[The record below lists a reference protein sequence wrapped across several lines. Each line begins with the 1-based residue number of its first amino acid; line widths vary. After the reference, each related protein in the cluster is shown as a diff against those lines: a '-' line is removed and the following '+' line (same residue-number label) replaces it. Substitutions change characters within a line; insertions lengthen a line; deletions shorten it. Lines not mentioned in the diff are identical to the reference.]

1 MKANGRKPMKHYL
14 NACWT
19 IWFVFL
25 FFLYPCQSAAMP
37 REVTLFPASAQ
48 VVEIANLKVVPEAN
62 LKKAV
67 FTLPAQ
73 ADPESLVTRV
83 TPGGKLRI
91 MDQTWRQIVRLD
103 DDKIKDLRK
112 KIDAMKR
119 ERNNLQA
126 TIRALETQIQFWQQ
140 QTKAKLKTPADA
152 GNFSAA
158 IGRNVKKA
166 FQDKLA
172 QEPVLEKLDKRIKEL
187 EEELNLTVGRKD
199 NIWEITLLLAGAP
212 AAADIPVTYTYNLSG
227 CGWTPL
233 YRLEARPQ
241 DKQIL
246 FTWEAEIWQSSAQDW
261 NQVAMNLATLQPATA
276 ITPQDLPPW
285 IIRPRPVITYK
296 KASRKSAN
304 SEALMALREAAG
316 EADGAME
323 KAMAPAPREV
333 RQSTY
338 SLWELGKVTLPA
350 GVRQR
355 VKVQDEPWLA
365 DFAHLIRPSL
375 SGKAFVRAKLN
386 FTEARDI
393 PSGQAIFMV
402 DGAILGKRNFAFA
415 GKEGSIFFGEDPFV
429 TAKVDLL
436 TKQSGEKTFLADK
449 QTYKWEWRTEIENK
463 RNSAVKV
470 RIEESL
476 PQIRDERIKLTLKN
490 DPEPSEQN
498 TVIWIWNMDVP
509 AGQKRSILTTVNLEA
524 PKDMDLDLGLRK

>member
-1 MKANGRKPMKHYL
+1 MKHHTK
-14 NACWT
+14 ASWIICF
-19 IWFVFL
+19 IFL
-25 FFLYPCQSAAMP
+25 FFLYPGQSKATP

-48 VVEIANLKVVPEAN
+48 VVEIAKLKVIPEGN

-83 TPGGKLRI
+83 NPGGKLRI
-91 MDQTWRQIVRLD
+91 IDQTWRQIVRLD

-112 KIDAMKR
+112 KIDALKS
-119 ERNNLQA
+119 ERNNMQA
-126 TIRALETQIQFWQQ
+126 AIRALETQIQFWQQ
-140 QTKAKLKTPADA
+140 QTKAKVKTPADA

-158 IGRNVKKA
+158 IGKNVKKA

-172 QEPVLEKLDKRIKEL
+172 QEPVLAKLDKRIKEL
-187 EEELNLTVGRKD
+187 EEELNQTVGKKD
-199 NIWEITLLLAGAP
+199 NIWEVTLLLAGSPTAVD
-212 AAADIPVTYTYNLSG
+212 ASVTYAYNLAG
-227 CGWTPL
+227 CGWSPL
-233 YRLEARPQ
+233 YRLEAKPQ

-246 FTWEAEIWQSSAQDW
+246 FTWEAEIWQSSGQDW
-261 NQVAMNLATLQPATA
+261 RQVAMNLATLQPATA
-276 ITPQDLPPW
+276 ITPQDIPAW

-296 KASRKSAN
+296 KASRKN
-304 SEALMALREAAG
+304 VKSEAMMALREAAD
-316 EADGAME
+316 EADAALE
-323 KAMAPAPREV
+323 PAPPPAPREV

-338 SLWELGKVTLPA
+338 SLWKLGKVSLPA
-350 GVRQR
+350 GTRQR
-355 VKVQDEPWLA
+355 VKVQDEPWSA

-375 SGKAFVRAKLN
+375 SGKAFVRAALN
-386 FTEARDI
+386 FAEARDI

-449 QTYKWEWRTEIENK
+449 QTYKWEWRTDIENN
-463 RNSAVKV
+463 RNTAIKV
-470 RIEESL
+470 RIEESF
-476 PQIRDERIKLTLKN
+476 PQIRDKRIKLTLKN

-498 TVIWIWNMDVP
+498 TTTWIWNLEVP
-509 AGQKRSILTTVNLEA
+509 AGQKKSILTTVNLEA